1 MEIPPKKP
9 HFFKP
14 ILPGFKNGLKIPIGF
29 LKYLKGHD
37 HIEHVVLKR
46 AGNKWLVKMNGRRLE
61 DGWEK
66 FAEEHDLQ
74 LGDMLI
80 FRHEGDME
88 FDVSIF
94 DSTHCD
100 TKYAEY
106 MQILEEKDK
115 KVEDKNEDDEVVE
128 DENDEE
134 DEDDEAYT
142 HDKPFGQSHFE
153 FTIRQYC
160 LSKGF
165 MWIPQHFAFANG
177 LINRNKMFGLII
189 IDERQTRSWNLTL
202 HSCKTQAYI
211 ADGWRTFSADNCLKE
226 GDRIIFEIVAKGET
240 QIWKFQVV
248 NNAKKTMRKFQE
260 NAMEKPKPN
269 VMSSHKDFPDVEPA
283 KDMPRGRPRFTYTIT
298 PSCISKCLLHV
309 PILFARENGLR
320 DRKYTVTIRDE
331 QQRPWVFKLYTTA
344 GSTFIAGGWGKLCAA
359 NFLMEGD
366 RVMIEMFSKG
376 EEPIF
381 KIYDLRAN
389 ASLQPEEK
397 KPTLDAITQG
407 KPKPKIKTSGKTF
420 SNVEAVKD
428 ANLSHSHFTCTIKPY
443 CLSKH
448 FVCIP
453 KQFAQENRL
462 YNRKWEIIV
471 RDEQRSWT
479 FNVYTCNKIT
489 YFGRGWHEFCLTN
502 CLKEGDR
509 LLFEIVS
516 NGELP
521 IFRFHDLRESPSLK
535 PEFKKEKLD
544 AERMSDKRIL
554 ALRPSGTFNLK
565 SQVAASTSADANLD
579 FISIIKPY
587 AIRNPVLYLRIDFA
601 KSNGLMDKHEMII
614 VDEKRRSWSVWIGRI
629 DEFHFG
635 IKRGWTQ
642 FRKENGVQVGDTYRF
657 ELTNNGT
664 IPAVH
669 FHCKYSRKD
678 AVVDGQK
685 ETSH

>member
-29 LKYLKGHD
+29 LKYLKGHG

-248 NNAKKTMRKFQE
+248 NNAKKLMRKFQE

-283 KDMPRGRPRFTYTIT
+283 KDMPRGRPRFIYTIT

-428 ANLSHSHFTCTIKPY
+428 ANLSHSHFICTIKPY

-462 YNRKWEIIV
+462 YDRKWEIIV

-509 LLFEIVS
+509 LMFEIVS

-544 AERMSDKRIL
+544 AERMSDKHL
-554 ALRPSGTFNLK
+554 SLKTSSTFNLK
-565 SQVAASTSADANLD
+565 SQVAASTSADANLH

-587 AIRNPVLYLRIDFA
+587 AIRNPVLYLPMDFA

-642 FRKENGVQVGDTYRF
+642 FRKENGVQVGDTYRS
-657 ELTNNGT
+657 
-664 IPAVH
+664 
-669 FHCKYSRKD
+669 KYSGKD